1 MSAAATQAGAPAAAS
16 GAVTNPWL
24 IAIVVAL
31 ASFMEVLDTTIANV
45 ALPYIAG
52 GMGVS

>member
-1 MSAAATQAGAPAAAS
+1 MSVTTIRAGAPAAAS
-16 GAVTNPWL
+16 GAGTNPWL

-45 ALPYIAG
+45 ALPYLPAAWG
-52 GMGVS
+52 